1 MASNY
6 VAVWGPLIQDR
17 PDSGMRPRPAR
28 CERRYRLK
36 DGLVLT
42 NGGNLGAVWVLYDAR
57 GERPMVTMRRKVSIL
72 HRIVHPTILAP
83 GDLAD
88 PGRGAL
94 GGIHDFHKMSM
105 WLRFACLATGATR
118 GLGLHGAVA
127 SPLRPR
133 FQHPERAQDSEE
145 KIFIRSKGGAKEW
158 DGADRVSDASSTR
171 YKYVTAAKEDASLG
185 RGGCSTTALAAETT
199 VFLSRAKQG
208 TVVSGL
214 SNVALH

>member
-94 GGIHDFHKMSM
+94 GGIHDFRAS
-105 WLRFACLATGATR
+105 WNPRALPRRPSATLRRPSQC
-118 GLGLHGAVA
+118 
-127 SPLRPR
+127 SP
-133 FQHPERAQDSEE
+133 S
-145 KIFIRSKGGAKEW
+145 
-158 DGADRVSDASSTR
+158 
-171 YKYVTAAKEDASLG
+171 
-185 RGGCSTTALAAETT
+185 
-199 VFLSRAKQG
+199 
-208 TVVSGL
+208 
-214 SNVALH
+214 